1 MNSLK
6 DLSNQKS
13 AVLIYFFNPGCSA
26 CNSLLPKVKEMV
38 NGRFSEMA
46 LIEINASDHSS
57 IAAEASVF
65 SAPTLIVY
73 FEGKEYLREGK
84 YISINQLEEKISR
97 YYKLLFE

>member
-38 NGRFSEMA
+38 NTRYSEMV
-46 LIEINASDHSS
+46 LIEINASDYPI

-65 SAPTLIVY
+65 TAPTLIVY
-73 FEGKEYLREGK
+73 FEGKEYVREGK
-84 YISINQLEEKISR
+84 YVSIDQLEEKISR
-97 YYKLLFE
+97 YYKLLFD